1 MLPLPR
7 QPAQQPKTQS
17 AYAAHGRYGVLGFIY
32 CDFSSFLAI
41 ADTMCDT
48 AGSDFMRFSH
58 TYHSRA
64 KITHIHFSPLNIFKK
79 RGGNKFMRP
88 QTFIQKYLEISWT

>member
-1 MLPLPR
+1 MPSLLMKLAKLPDTKFLVN
-7 QPAQQPKTQS
+7 
-17 AYAAHGRYGVLGFIY
+17 VLISSIKY
-32 CDFSSFLAI
+32 FSSFLAI
-41 ADTMCDT
+41 TDTMCDT

-79 RGGNKFMRP
+79 GRGNKFMTP